1 LVVAAAFASM
11 FTVFG
16 VAYSFGAFFEPMARE
31 FHIDR
36 ASTSAVFSITAF
48 LYFGL
53 GSVTGAIADRIGP
66 RRVLVFGA
74 LVTGAGL
81 MLTSLTP
88 SIWLGY
94 LTYGLGV
101 GIGTACGY
109 VPMVAAVGGWFMRG
123 RSLAIGV
130 AVTGIGFGTLL
141 VAPLAAALIKSLGW
155 RQTYL
160 VLGIASLVVLLG
172 CAALAERPP
181 AGARSDLRLGAAV
194 RTREFTGMWV
204 CGLLVSFSL
213 FMAFV
218 HIAPFAAR
226 HGADPV
232 LAAALIGVI
241 GAASAVGRLA
251 LGGIAERIGS
261 VRAFQTAV
269 VLLAFSFAIWLFA
282 PSYAGLAVFAV
293 VLGVGY
299 GGWVA
304 LSPSVLA
311 DLFGAEGLGG
321 TVGALYTSAAVGSL
335 LGPPLAGFLVDR
347 TGSYTVAIGAAL
359 ALGIASIVP
368 VIWLPTS
375 RVQSNHGDRQQS

>member
-1 LVVAAAFASM
+1 MAAAFVSM
-11 FTVFG
+11 FTLFG
-16 VAYSFGAFFEPMARE
+16 IAYSFGAFFEPMARE
-31 FHIDR
+31 FHINR

-66 RRVLVFGA
+66 RPVMVFAA
-74 LVTGAGL
+74 LVTSAGL
-81 MLTSLTP
+81 VLTSFTS

-94 LTYGLGV
+94 LSYGLGV

-109 VPMVAAVGGWFMRG
+109 VPMVAAVGGWFTRG

-141 VAPLAAALIKSLGW
+141 GAPLAAAVIRGLGW

-160 VLGIASLVVLLG
+160 LMGIASLVLLLG

-181 AGARSDLRLGAAV
+181 AGPRADLRLGAAV
-194 RTREFTGMWV
+194 RTREFVGMWV

-213 FMAFV
+213 FMAIV
-218 HIAPFAAR
+218 HIAPFATQ

-232 LAAALIGVI
+232 LAAALIGII
-241 GAASAVGRLA
+241 GAASVVGRLA
-251 LGGIAERIGS
+251 LGGIAARIGS

-269 VLLAFSFAIWLFA
+269 VLLAFSFAIWLLV

-293 VLGVGY
+293 ALGVGY

-311 DLFGAEGLGG
+311 DLFGAKGLGG

-335 LGPPLAGFLVDR
+335 LGPPFAGFLVDR
-347 TGSYTVAIGAAL
+347 TGSYTVAIGTAL
-359 ALGIASIVP
+359 ALGIASILP
-368 VIWLPTS
+368 VLWLPS
-375 RVQSNHGDRQQS
+375 GRVQSIYGDRQHS

>member
-1 LVVAAAFASM
+1 MVAAAFVSM
-11 FTVFG
+11 FTLFG
-16 VAYSFGAFFEPMARE
+16 IVYSFGAFFEPMARE
-31 FHIDR
+31 FHINR

-53 GSVTGAIADRIGP
+53 GSVTGAIADRVGP
-66 RRVLVFGA
+66 RPVMVFAA
-74 LVTGAGL
+74 LVTSGGL
-81 MLTSLTP
+81 VLTSFTS
-88 SIWLGY
+88 SIWLGS
-94 LTYGLGV
+94 LSYGLGV

-109 VPMVAAVGGWFMRG
+109 VPMVAAVGGWFTRR

-141 VAPLAAALIKSLGW
+141 GAPLAAAVIRGLGW
-155 RQTYL
+155 RHTYL
-160 VLGIASLVVLLG
+160 LMGIASLVLLLG

-181 AGARSDLRLGAAV
+181 AGPRADLRLGAAV
-194 RTREFTGMWV
+194 RTREFLGMWV

-218 HIAPFAAR
+218 HIAPFAAQ

-232 LAAALIGVI
+232 PAAALIGII
-241 GAASAVGRLA
+241 GAASVVGRLA
-251 LGGIAERIGS
+251 LGGIAARIGS
-261 VRAFQTAV
+261 VRAFQAAV
-269 VLLAFSFAIWLFA
+269 VLLAFSFGIWLLV

-293 VLGVGY
+293 ALGVGY

-311 DLFGAEGLGG
+311 DLFGADGLGG

-335 LGPPLAGFLVDR
+335 LGPPFAGFLVDR
-347 TGSYTVAIGAAL
+347 TGSYTVAIAAAL
-359 ALGIASIVP
+359 ALGLASVLP
-368 VIWLPTS
+368 VLWLPS
-375 RVQSNHGDRQQS
+375 GRVQSIHGDRQQG